1 MKKVYFIKEYNIKN
15 SKLKIEYTGYCNEN
29 ISISGIEK
37 TLDNTFNT
45 YNDKLDLV
53 SIIKYL
59 EIIFK
64 ILEDEYLVI
73 GLSKENNKIL
83 ETYYLEVYKNK
94 IINKCIIN
102 YYNSL
107 KNLIEIKYG
116 FDKVTTNI
124 NNDISDKF
132 QEEKILKNSLSLI
145 EELKKLYST
154 HSFTKVLRKE

>member
-53 SIIKYL
+53 TIIKYL

-73 GLSKENNKIL
+73 GLSTKYKTIPVVIQMLVGSNGNRDMGAMMAMLVLAIIPIVVF
-83 ETYYLEVYKNK
+83 YLACQKH
-94 IINKCIIN
+94 IIEGVVAGAVK
-102 YYNSL
+102 
-107 KNLIEIKYG
+107 G
-116 FDKVTTNI
+116 
-124 NNDISDKF
+124 
-132 QEEKILKNSLSLI
+132 
-145 EELKKLYST
+145 
-154 HSFTKVLRKE
+154 